1 MTETTKKNLRAFWEI
16 KLKEWQSTNLNSKDW
31 CKQNQV
37 TYGQLKYWKKTLL
50 TAKTSSY
57 DIPMSPEHFVELK
70 DSQQDNEKAETS
82 EIKVT
87 WHHVTIHL
95 PQKFNKDSLKN
106 ILEVMKEIE
115 AC

>member
-16 KLKEWQSTNLNSKDW
+16 KLKEWQSTNLNAREW

-37 TYGQLKYWKKTLL
+37 TYGQLKYWKKILL
-50 TAKTSSY
+50 PAKPSSH
-57 DIPMSPEHFVELK
+57 DIPMTPEHFVELK
-70 DSQQDNEKAETS
+70 DSQENEVN

-106 ILEVMKEIE
+106 ILTVMKEIE

>member
-1 MTETTKKNLRAFWEI
+1 MKETTKKNLRSFWKI
-16 KLKEWQSTNLNSKDW
+16 KLKEWQSTNLNARDW

-37 TYGQLKYWKKTLL
+37 TYGQLKYWKKTLQP
-50 TAKTSSY
+50 SSN
-57 DIPMSPEHFVELK
+57 DIPMSPEHFIELK
-70 DSQQDNEKAETS
+70 NSQEDEKEEAN

-106 ILEVMKEIE
+106 ILTVMKEIE

>member
-1 MTETTKKNLRAFWEI
+1 MKETTKKNLRSFWET
-16 KLKEWQSTNLNSKDW
+16 KLQEWQSTNLNSKNW
-31 CKQNQV
+31 CKKNQV

-50 TAKTSSY
+50 TEKPSSH

-70 DSQQDNEKAETS
+70 DSQEDTEEEAS

-95 PQKFNKDSLKN
+95 PQKFNKDALKN
-106 ILEVMKEIE
+106 ILTVMKEIE